1 MDDSHHFV
9 VLYRS
14 MERGFFASLFDV
26 SFTSFITT
34 KIIKVLYIL
43 ALVGIGLTMLLFVVA
58 GFHESAAAGLLV
70 LLIGAPLGGLL
81 YTIYT
86 RVLLEFIVQVF
97 RITELLRDQTE
108 LQRAAF
114 AGGGWP
120 APGGGAQPA
129 AAAAPTPIP
138 APSATTPAT
147 CPHCGR
153 PTTPGAHFCKSCGQ
167 PLS

>member
-1 MDDSHHFV
+1 MHHFV

-14 MERGFFASLFDV
+14 MERGFFSSLFDI
-26 SFTSFITT
+26 SFTSFVTT
-34 KIIKVLYIL
+34 KIIKVLYVL
-43 ALVGIGLTMLLFVVA
+43 ALIGIGLTMLLFIVA
-58 GFHESAAAGLLV
+58 GFHESAAVGLLV

-86 RVLLEFIVQVF
+86 RVFLEFIVQVF

-114 AGGGWP
+114 VGGGWQPSAP
-120 APGGGAQPA
+120 APAPAPA
-129 AAAAPTPIP
+129 A

-147 CPHCGR
+147 CPHCGQ
-153 PTTPGAHFCKSCGQ
+153 PTTPGAHFCKSCGK